1 MKTYRLPVKEEWPS
15 IIGRQKAGVS
25 RQVQDIVASILS
37 DVREYGDAKVLE
49 YVKSLDGFDTDVS
62 GLKATEAEF
71 VAAEKALDDS
81 LKSAVRTAAE
91 NIKSFHEA
99 QKTDDVIVETMP
111 GVLCRQKNVPIDRV
125 GLYIPGGTAP
135 LFSTVLMLAVP
146 AYIAG
151 CRKVIICTPAGPQG
165 RISPAILYAAE
176 ICGVTEV
183 YKIGGAVAVGAMAY
197 GTATVPKVDKIFG
210 PGNSFVTEAKQQ
222 VSQYCAI
229 DMPAGPSEVMILA
242 DDSASPA
249 FVAADFLSQL
259 EHGKDSQAILLSTS
273 WQLIE
278 AVSREL
284 DIQYGRLERKSIIDA
299 SILKSAAV
307 LLS

>member
-62 GLKATEAEF
+62 GLKVTEAEF
-71 VAAEKALDDS
+71 VAAEKALDDG

-125 GLYIPGGTAP
+125 GP
-135 LFSTVLMLAVP
+135 
-146 AYIAG
+146 
-151 CRKVIICTPAGPQG
+151 
-165 RISPAILYAAE
+165 SPA
-176 ICGVTEV
+176 
-183 YKIGGAVAVGAMAY
+183 
-197 GTATVPKVDKIFG
+197 AT
-210 PGNSFVTEAKQQ
+210 
-222 VSQYCAI
+222 
-229 DMPAGPSEVMILA
+229 
-242 DDSASPA
+242 
-249 FVAADFLSQL
+249 
-259 EHGKDSQAILLSTS
+259 
-273 WQLIE
+273 
-278 AVSREL
+278 
-284 DIQYGRLERKSIIDA
+284 
-299 SILKSAAV
+299 
-307 LLS
+307 